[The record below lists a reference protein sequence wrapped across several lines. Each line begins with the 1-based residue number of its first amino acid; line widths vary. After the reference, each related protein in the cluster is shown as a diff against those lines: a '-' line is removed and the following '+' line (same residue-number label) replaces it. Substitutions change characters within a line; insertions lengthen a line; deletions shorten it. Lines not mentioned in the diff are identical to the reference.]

1 MTEISFD
8 PEVAPEV
15 QDYIKRKGY
24 RPSFNFQEV
33 WQEEHAYSFTVAKA
47 TGMDVLRTI
56 REEMDRAIRQ
66 GIPFRKFQKTITP
79 RLQRLGWWGEK
90 VVRDPATDKEKK
102 VRLGS
107 PRRLRTI
114 YEANLRSAHAAGQWQ
129 RAQRTKKLRPFIEYG
144 LGPSRNHRDA
154 HVAWAGTILPVDDAF
169 WRQHWPPNGW
179 GCRCWVA
186 QISRRVAKRRG
197 GETPRPS
204 MKRVEHRN
212 KRTGEVRRVPIG
224 VDPAWASNPGR
235 HRQRTM
241 QRMLSGKMDALPHA
255 FAETA
260 ARDIVGSKEFAR
272 LARGERTLGLPLA
285 ALSDDLRKALGTQ
298 ARAVQMSA
306 ATVAKQRR
314 RHPEVRAE
322 DYALV
327 QEAIHRGEVR
337 HAGERIHLVFE
348 KDGKWWLAA
357 LKRTQAGDELYFLT
371 LHRLSD
377 QSLIR
382 ARKKQQ
388 GGAGGGRPG
397 GRYPLHGTEAQSN
410 E

>member
-1 MTEISFD
+1 M
-8 PEVAPEV
+8 
-15 QDYIKRKGY
+15 Q
-24 RPSFNFQEV
+24 
-33 WQEEHAYSFTVAKA
+33 
-47 TGMDVLRTI
+47 
-56 REEMDRAIRQ
+56 
-66 GIPFRKFQKTITP
+66 
-79 RLQRLGWWGEK
+79 
-90 VVRDPATDKEKK
+90 
-102 VRLGS
+102 LGS

-114 YEANLRSAHAAGQWQ
+114 YEANLRSAHSAGQWH

-144 LGPSRNHRDA
+144 LGPSENHQRSACSLGGHDFA
-154 HVAWAGTILPVDDAF
+154 RGRSVLDSALATQTDGGVVAGSL
-169 WRQHWPPNGW
+169 RL
-179 GCRCWVA
+179 
-186 QISRRVAKRRG
+186 SRRVAKRRG

-212 KRTGEVRRVPIG
+212 KRTGEVRRVPVG
-224 VDPAWASNPGR
+224 VDPAWASNPGL

-241 QRMLSGKMDALPHA
+241 ERMLAGKMDALPHA

-272 LARGERTLGLPLA
+272 LARGERKLGLPLA
-285 ALSDDLRKALGTQ
+285 ALSDDLRKALKTQ
-298 ARAVQMSA
+298 ARVVQMSA